1 MVKQTVSRKRAAV
14 IAANKESDVEKEL
27 LINNKTCF
35 GKNHN
40 GNETYQ
46 KGWFCA
52 AICADG
58 SMFTDEADS
67 PAGILDILSNA
78 VIAWVDFRTG
88 DFEKEACIGGTLLG
102 FSDQLIASLSGESRL
117 LYEDLDTEMGL
128 KLPSIQIRLHEHP
141 DVQTHTTLLLLRK
154 NLILTIHPVDVDRRF
169 SRLRRYSTKVL
180 RKIPIDASPED
191 KLTTLLI
198 RIVDQ
203 NNDRNF
209 EHLRQIEE
217 HGDTLNKRLM
227 DPETPRAIL
236 GPEIYGMKH
245 ALISYLNALWET
257 VDVLHDVRYGDAEI
271 ISDDTHILE
280 QMGMLAEDVKQQ
292 IGLAEHL
299 SEVLA
304 SGLEV
309 LQSIYNNQLQV
320 LNNRMAMIM
329 TYLTILG
336 TAVLVPNTLATI
348 FGNTTFAMTPADR
361 GWYVALLVV
370 STILA
375 TGLAFWWARR
385 SGWFPKKMD

>member
-1 MVKQTVSRKRAAV
+1 MAKETIKRKRV
-14 IAANKESDVEKEL
+14 KVVTANVVNDVEKEL
-27 LINNKTCF
+27 HISDKIFQAEKPAGTE
-35 GKNHN
+35 NH
-40 GNETYQ
+40 Q

-52 AICADG
+52 AICSDG
-58 SMFTDEADS
+58 SLFTDEADS
-67 PAGILDILSNA
+67 PVRILEILSGA
-78 VIAWVDFRTG
+78 VIAWVDFRTS
-88 DFEKEACIGGTLLG
+88 DFEKEACIAGTLLG
-102 FSDQLIASLSGESRL
+102 FSDQLISSLSGESRL

-154 NLILTIHPVDVDRRF
+154 NLILTIHPLDVDRRF
-169 SRLRRYSTKVL
+169 SRLRRYSSKVL
-180 RKIPIDASPED
+180 QKIPIDASPED
-191 KLTTLLI
+191 KLTVLLI
-198 RIVDQ
+198 RIIDQ

-217 HGDTLNKRLM
+217 HGDELNKRLM
-227 DPETPRAIL
+227 NPETPRNIL

-257 VDVLHDVRYGDAEI
+257 VDVLHDVRYGDAEVL
-271 ISDDTHILE
+271 SDNTRLLE
-280 QMGMLAEDVKQQ
+280 QVGMLAEDVRQQ

-348 FGNTTFAMTPADR
+348 FGNSAFAMTPADR
-361 GWYVALLVV
+361 GWYIALLVV
-370 STILA
+370 STVLA
-375 TGLAFWWARR
+375 TYLAFWWAKR

>member
-1 MVKQTVSRKRAAV
+1 MAKETINRKRAKV
-14 IAANKESDVEKEL
+14 VAANVMSDAEKDL
-27 LINNKTCF
+27 LIADTICQADKPAINE
-35 GKNHN
+35 NH
-40 GNETYQ
+40 Q

-52 AICADG
+52 AICSDG
-58 SMFTDEADS
+58 SLFMDEADS
-67 PAGILDILSNA
+67 PARILEILSGA
-78 VIAWVDFRTG
+78 IIAWVDFRTD
-88 DFEKEACIGGTLLG
+88 DFEKQACISGTLLG
-102 FSDQLIASLSGESRL
+102 FSDQLISSLSGESRL
-117 LYEDLDTEMGL
+117 LYEDLNTEMGL

-154 NLILTIHPVDVDRRF
+154 NLILTIHPLDVDRRF
-169 SRLRRYSTKVL
+169 SRLRRYSSKVL
-180 RKIPIDASPED
+180 QKIPIDASPED

-198 RIVDQ
+198 RIIDQ

-217 HGDTLNKRLM
+217 HGDELNKRLM
-227 DPETPRAIL
+227 NPETPRNIL

-271 ISDDTHILE
+271 ISDDTRLLE
-280 QMGMLAEDVKQQ
+280 QVGMLAEDVKQQ

-336 TAVLVPNTLATI
+336 TAVLVPNTLATV
-348 FGNTTFAMTPADR
+348 FGNTAFAMTPGDR
-361 GWYVALLVV
+361 GWYVTLLVG

>member
-1 MVKQTVSRKRAAV
+1 MLKNFAGRKRTAV
-14 IAANKESDVEKEL
+14 TAANKDEDTGTDIGIDHPIYAEEKPAVME
-27 LINNKTCF
+27 
-35 GKNHN
+35 NHH
-40 GNETYQ
+40 

-58 SMFTDEADS
+58 SLFMDEADS
-67 PAGILDILSNA
+67 PARIMEIISGA
-78 VIAWVDFRTG
+78 VIAWVDFRTS
-88 DFEKEACIGGTLLG
+88 DFEKEGCVAGTLLG
-102 FSDQLIASLSGESRL
+102 FSDQLISSLSGESRI
-117 LYEDLDTEMGL
+117 LYEDLDTELGL

-141 DVQTHTTLLLLRK
+141 DVQPHTTLILLRK
-154 NLILTIHPVDVDRRF
+154 NLILTIHPLDVDRRF
-169 SRLRRYSTKVL
+169 SRLRRYSSKVL

-191 KLTTLLI
+191 KLTMLLI
-198 RIVDQ
+198 RIIDQ

-217 HGDTLNKRLM
+217 HGDELNKRLM
-227 DPETPRAIL
+227 DPETPRNVL

-245 ALISYLNALWET
+245 ALITYLNALWET

-271 ISDDTHILE
+271 LSDDPRILE
-280 QMGMLAEDVKQQ
+280 QVGLLAENVRQQ

-320 LNNRMAMIM
+320 MNNRMAMIM

-348 FGNTTFAMTPADR
+348 LGNTAFAMTPSDR

-375 TGLAFWWARR
+375 TYLAFWWAKR
-385 SGWFPKKMD
+385 SGWFPRKMD

>member
-1 MVKQTVSRKRAAV
+1 MAKATISQKRKKVPAV
-14 IAANKESDVEKEL
+14 NKEVNVDKEVVFS
-27 LINNKTCF
+27 NKVCSEMQ
-35 GKNHN
+35 N
-40 GNETYQ
+40 GTDNYQ

-58 SMFTDEADS
+58 SLFTDEADS

-78 VIAWVDFRTG
+78 VLAWVDFRTN

-102 FSDQLIASLSGESRL
+102 FSDQLIAALSGESRL

-128 KLPSIQIRLHEHP
+128 KLPSIQIRLHEYP
-141 DVQTHTTLLLLRK
+141 DVQLHTTLLLLRK
-154 NLILTIHPVDVDRRF
+154 NLILTIHPLLVDRRF
-169 SRLRRYSTKVL
+169 GRLRRYSSKVL
-180 RKIPIDASPED
+180 QKIPIDASPED

-198 RIVDQ
+198 RIIDQ

-217 HGDTLNKRLM
+217 HGDELNKRLM
-227 DPETPRAIL
+227 NPETPRSIL

-271 ISDDTHILE
+271 ISDDAHLLE
-280 QMGMLAEDVKQQ
+280 HVGLLTEDVKQQ

-336 TAVLVPNTLATI
+336 TAVLVPNTLATV
-348 FGNTTFAMTPADR
+348 FGNTAFAMTPDDR
-361 GWYVALLVV
+361 GWYIIILVG
-370 STILA
+370 STVLA

-385 SGWFPKKMD
+385 SGWFPRKMD

>member
-1 MVKQTVSRKRAAV
+1 MAKSTAKRKRASV
-14 IAANKESDVEKEL
+14 IAGDKVAEVEKEL
-27 LINNKTCF
+27 LIEDTVCGGEKPLVLE
-35 GKNHN
+35 NHH
-40 GNETYQ
+40 

-52 AICADG
+52 AICSDG
-58 SMFTDEADS
+58 SLFMDEADS
-67 PAGILDILSNA
+67 PARILEIISGA

-88 DFEKEACIGGTLLG
+88 DFEKEGCVAGTLLG
-102 FSDQLIASLSGESRL
+102 FSDQLISSLSGESRI

-141 DVQTHTTLLLLRK
+141 DVQPHTTLILLRK
-154 NLILTIHPVDVDRRF
+154 NLILTIHPMDVDRRF
-169 SRLRRYSTKVL
+169 SRLRRYSSKVL

-191 KLTTLLI
+191 KLTILLM

-217 HGDTLNKRLM
+217 HGDELNKRLM
-227 DPETPRAIL
+227 DPETPRTIL

-245 ALISYLNALWET
+245 ALITYLNALWET
-257 VDVLHDVRYGDAEI
+257 VDALHDVRYGDAEI
-271 ISDDTHILE
+271 LSDDPHLLE
-280 QMGMLAEDVKQQ
+280 QVGLLAENVRQQ

-336 TAVLVPNTLATI
+336 TAVLVPNTLATV
-348 FGNTTFAMTPADR
+348 FGNSAFAMTPSDR
-361 GWYVALLVV
+361 GWYIALLVA
-370 STILA
+370 STIIA
-375 TGLAFWWARR
+375 TWLAFWWAKR

>member
-1 MVKQTVSRKRAAV
+1 MAKTTVSRKRAQAV
-14 IAANKESDVEKEL
+14 AANKPSDMPEEL
-27 LINNKTCF
+27 LMNNKVCSAE
-35 GKNHN
+35 KPN
-40 GNETYQ
+40 GNETYT

-58 SMFTDEADS
+58 SLFTDEADS
-67 PAGILDILSNA
+67 PSGILEILSGA
-78 VIAWVDFRTG
+78 ILAWVDFRTD

-102 FSDQLIASLSGESRL
+102 FSDQLISSLSGESRL
-117 LYEDLDTEMGL
+117 LYEDLDTEMGI

-141 DVQTHTTLLLLRK
+141 DVQTHTTLLFLRK

-169 SRLRRYSTKVL
+169 SRLRRYSSKVL
-180 RKIPIDASPED
+180 RKIPIDASAED
-191 KLTTLLI
+191 KLTMLLI

-217 HGDTLNKRLM
+217 HGDELNKRLM
-227 DPETPRAIL
+227 NPETPRTIL

-257 VDVLHDVRYGDAEI
+257 VDVLHDVRYGDAEV
-271 ISDDTHILE
+271 ISDDTRLLE
-280 QMGMLAEDVKQQ
+280 QMGLLAEDVKQQ

-336 TAVLVPNTLATI
+336 TAVLVPNTLATV
-348 FGNTTFAMTPADR
+348 FGNTAFAMTPNDR

>member
-1 MVKQTVSRKRAAV
+1 MAKVTVNRKRSAATTP
-14 IAANKESDVEKEL
+14 NKEPDVQKEILISDKVCSPEKP
-27 LINNKTCF
+27 
-35 GKNHN
+35 N
-40 GNETYQ
+40 GSETYT

-67 PAGILDILSNA
+67 PAGILEILSHA
-78 VIAWVDFRTG
+78 IIAWVDFRTN
-88 DFEKEACIGGTLLG
+88 DFQKEGCIGGTLLG
-102 FSDQLIASLSGESRL
+102 FSDQLISSLSDESRL

-128 KLPSIQIRLHEHP
+128 KMPSIQIRLHEHP

-180 RKIPIDASPED
+180 QKIPIEASPED
-191 KLTTLLI
+191 KLTILLI
-198 RIVDQ
+198 RIIDQ

-217 HGDTLNKRLM
+217 HGDELNKRLM
-227 DPETPRAIL
+227 NPETPRNIL

-271 ISDDTHILE
+271 ISDNTQILE
-280 QMGMLAEDVKQQ
+280 QVGLLTEDVKQQ

-348 FGNTTFAMTPADR
+348 FGNTAFAMTPADR
-361 GWYVALLVV
+361 GWYVALLVI
-370 STILA
+370 STMLA

-385 SGWFPKKMD
+385 SGWFPRKMD

>member
-1 MVKQTVSRKRAAV
+1 MAKATVSRKRSAA
-14 IAANKESDVEKEL
+14 ITPNKEPEVPKEL
-27 LINNKTCF
+27 LPGNNVCSP
-35 GKNHN
+35 GRHN
-40 GNETYQ
+40 GNETYA

-67 PAGILDILSNA
+67 PAGILEILSHA
-78 VIAWVDFRTG
+78 IIAWVDFRTN
-88 DFEKEACIGGTLLG
+88 DFKKEGCIGGTLLG
-102 FSDQLIASLSGESRL
+102 FSDQLISSLSGESRL

-128 KLPSIQIRLHEHP
+128 KLPSVQIRLHEHP

-180 RKIPIDASPED
+180 QKIPIDASPED

-198 RIVDQ
+198 RIIDQ

-217 HGDTLNKRLM
+217 HGDELNKRLM
-227 DPETPRAIL
+227 NPETPRNIL

-271 ISDDTHILE
+271 ISDNTHILE
-280 QMGMLAEDVKQQ
+280 QVGLLTEDVKQQ

-348 FGNTTFAMTPADR
+348 FGNSAFAMTPGDR
-361 GWYVALLVV
+361 GWYIALLVV
-370 STILA
+370 STIIA
-375 TGLAFWWARR
+375 TYLAFWWARR

>member
-1 MVKQTVSRKRAAV
+1 MAKTTASRKRTHVATTT
-14 IAANKESDVEKEL
+14 KESDV
-27 LINNKTCF
+27 
-35 GKNHN
+35 GKQIITSSRVCSEMQN
-40 GNETYQ
+40 GTDNYQ

-58 SMFTDEADS
+58 SLFTDEADS
-67 PAGILDILSNA
+67 PAGILDILGNA
-78 VIAWVDFRTG
+78 ILAWVDFRTN

-102 FSDQLIASLSGESRL
+102 FSDQLIAALSGESRL

-128 KLPSIQIRLHEHP
+128 KLPSIQIRLHEYP
-141 DVQTHTTLLLLRK
+141 DVQLHTTLLLLRK
-154 NLILTIHPVDVDRRF
+154 NLILTIHPLLVDRRF
-169 SRLRRYSTKVL
+169 GRLRRYSSKVL
-180 RKIPIDASPED
+180 QKIPIDASAED

-198 RIVDQ
+198 RIIDQ

-217 HGDTLNKRLM
+217 HGDELNKRLM
-227 DPETPRAIL
+227 NPETPRSIL

-271 ISDDTHILE
+271 ISDDTHLLE
-280 QMGMLAEDVKQQ
+280 HIGLLTEDVKQQ

-336 TAVLVPNTLATI
+336 TAVLVPNTLATV
-348 FGNTTFAMTPADR
+348 FGNTAFAMTPDDR
-361 GWYVALLVV
+361 GWYVALLIV

>member
-1 MVKQTVSRKRAAV
+1 MAKSTARQKRTALMAAD
-14 IAANKESDVEKEL
+14 KESDVEKEL
-27 LINNKTCF
+27 IVSNNVCAEK
-35 GKNHN
+35 HN
-40 GNETYQ
+40 GNEVYQ

-78 VIAWVDFRTG
+78 VIAWVDFRTS
-88 DFEKEACIGGTLLG
+88 DFEKEGCIGGTLLG
-102 FSDQLIASLSGESRL
+102 FSDQLISSLSGESRL
-117 LYEDLDTEMGL
+117 LYEDLDSEMGL

-169 SRLRRYSTKVL
+169 SRLRRYSPKVL
-180 RKIPIDASPED
+180 QKIPIDASPED
-191 KLTTLLI
+191 KLTMLLI

-217 HGDTLNKRLM
+217 HGDELNKRLM
-227 DPETPRAIL
+227 NPETPRNIL

-336 TAVLVPNTLATI
+336 TAVLVPNTLATV
-348 FGNTTFAMTPADR
+348 FGNTAFAMTPDDR

-370 STILA
+370 STVLA

>member
-1 MVKQTVSRKRAAV
+1 MAKAATSGKRTPV
-14 IAANKESDVEKEL
+14 ITPSKEPDVEKE
-27 LINNKTCF
+27 IIIGNKVCSE
-35 GKNHN
+35 KHN
-40 GNETYQ
+40 GNETYA

-58 SMFTDEADS
+58 SLFTDEADS

-78 VIAWVDFRTG
+78 ILAWVDFRTN
-88 DFEKEACIGGTLLG
+88 DFAKEACIGGTLLG
-102 FSDQLIASLSGESRL
+102 FSDQLIAALTGDSRL
-117 LYEDLDTEMGL
+117 LYEDLDIEMGL
-128 KLPSIQIRLHEHP
+128 KIPSIQIRLHEHP
-141 DVQTHTTLLLLRK
+141 DVQAHSTLLLLRK
-154 NLILTIHPVDVDRRF
+154 NLILTMHPVDVDRRF
-169 SRLRRYSTKVL
+169 SRLRRYSSKVL
-180 RKIPIDASPED
+180 QKIPIEASAED
-191 KLTTLLI
+191 KLTILLI
-198 RIVDQ
+198 RIIDQ

-217 HGDTLNKRLM
+217 HGDELNKRLM
-227 DPETPRAIL
+227 NPETPRSIL

-271 ISDDTHILE
+271 ISDNTHILE
-280 QMGMLAEDVKQQ
+280 QIGLLTEDVKQQ

-348 FGNTTFAMTPADR
+348 FGNTAFAMTPDDR
-361 GWYVALLVV
+361 GWYVALLIG

-375 TGLAFWWARR
+375 TGLAFWWARK
-385 SGWFPKKMD
+385 SGWFPRKTE

>member
-1 MVKQTVSRKRAAV
+1 MAKSTARQKRTALMAAD
-14 IAANKESDVEKEL
+14 KESDVEKEL
-27 LINNKTCF
+27 IVSNNVCSEKP
-35 GKNHN
+35 N
-40 GNETYQ
+40 GNEVYQ

-78 VIAWVDFRTG
+78 VIAWVDFRTS
-88 DFEKEACIGGTLLG
+88 DFKKEGCIGGTLLG
-102 FSDQLIASLSGESRL
+102 FSDQLISSLSGESRL
-117 LYEDLDTEMGL
+117 LYEDLDSEMGL

-169 SRLRRYSTKVL
+169 SRLRRYSPKVL
-180 RKIPIDASPED
+180 QKIPIDASPED
-191 KLTTLLI
+191 KLTMLLI

-217 HGDTLNKRLM
+217 HGDELNKRLM
-227 DPETPRAIL
+227 NPETPRNIL

-280 QMGMLAEDVKQQ
+280 QMGLLAEDVRQQ

-336 TAVLVPNTLATI
+336 TAVLVPNTLATV
-348 FGNTTFAMTPADR
+348 FGNTAFAMTPDDR
-361 GWYVALLVV
+361 GWYIALLVV
-370 STILA
+370 STVLA

>member
-1 MVKQTVSRKRAAV
+1 MAKAATSGKRTPV
-14 IAANKESDVEKEL
+14 ITPSKEPDVEKE
-27 LINNKTCF
+27 IIIGNKVCSE
-35 GKNHN
+35 KHN
-40 GNETYQ
+40 GNETYA

-58 SMFTDEADS
+58 SLFTDEADS

-78 VIAWVDFRTG
+78 ILAWVDFRTN
-88 DFEKEACIGGTLLG
+88 DFAKEACIGGTLLG
-102 FSDQLIASLSGESRL
+102 FSDQLIAALTGDSRL
-117 LYEDLDTEMGL
+117 LYEDLDIEMGL
-128 KLPSIQIRLHEHP
+128 KIPSIQIRLHEHP
-141 DVQTHTTLLLLRK
+141 DVQAHSTLLLLRK
-154 NLILTIHPVDVDRRF
+154 NLILTMHPVDVDRRF
-169 SRLRRYSTKVL
+169 SRLRRYSSKVL
-180 RKIPIDASPED
+180 QKIPIEASAED
-191 KLTTLLI
+191 KLTILLI
-198 RIVDQ
+198 RIIDQ

-217 HGDTLNKRLM
+217 HGDELNKRLM
-227 DPETPRAIL
+227 NPETPRSIL

-271 ISDDTHILE
+271 ISDNTHILE
-280 QMGMLAEDVKQQ
+280 QIGLLTEDVKQQ

-336 TAVLVPNTLATI
+336 TAVLVPNTLA
-348 FGNTTFAMTPADR
+348 
-361 GWYVALLVV
+361 
-370 STILA
+370 
-375 TGLAFWWARR
+375 
-385 SGWFPKKMD
+385 